1 MKTRVLKF
9 LGVVLITVAFAVSFF
24 AIPVSAALG
33 TDGVYR
39 AELKFPVA
47 ELNYFGYA
55 KNPTSFDKNSF
66 KDYRPPAAVVDENS
80 INSVQYAIGLP
91 SSYNGAFYGAVV
103 LGVTSFGVENYS
115 TANKYWVEP
124 FSFSWQFGQLNGSEG
139 TVDRWRLTI
148 RKMTGS
154 GITHVVGFTE
164 WNVGFFPY
172 TYTVNVPRTSI
183 QLNEDVT
190 DATGLVL
197 CFDYHADVTDPS
209 GDFDHS
215 QTVRYYVKDSVV
227 IFCSSPPNNPNS
239 PFFPAPSDQGV
250 VEDNSALENEI
261 LESDTV
267 QDLEQN
273 IFELGSGLSSS
284 LTGLM
289 PGLTFCTSVL
299 NRTLTWNQY
308 LKPIF
313 QISLSLGITASLL
326 GIAGSII
333 GAAVKRKGGGD

>member
-9 LGVVLITVAFAVSFF
+9 LGVALITVALAVSFF

-47 ELNYFGYA
+47 ELNYFGFA
-55 KNPTSFDKNSF
+55 LNPTSFDNNSF
-66 KDYRPPAAVVDENS
+66 QQYRAPAAVVDENS
-80 INSVQYAIGLP
+80 MNAVQYALGLP
-91 SSYNGAFYGAVV
+91 ASYNGTFYGAVI

-124 FSFSWQFGQLNGSEG
+124 FTFSWQFGQLNNSMA

-148 RKMTGS
+148 RKMTPS
-154 GITHVVGFTE
+154 GVTHVVGHTD
-164 WNVGFFPY
+164 WVTGLFPA
-172 TYTVNVPRTSI
+172 TYSVNVPRTEI
-183 QLNEDVT
+183 RLNEDIT
-190 DATGLVL
+190 DASGLVL
-197 CFDYHADVTDPS
+197 CFDYHADVTDPE
-209 GDFDHS
+209 GNFDNT
-215 QTVRYYVKDSVV
+215 QTVRYYVKDSIVT
-227 IFCSSPPNNPNS
+227 FCSSPPNNPNA